1 MRCRMT
7 ARLVGVFDWDLA
19 GPSTRLLEL
28 AHLAWHGVP
37 LTGDVEPAA
46 AARRLEVVATSYGGI
61 TGRDVLDAVPT
72 RVRIAIDG
80 IRTAVANG
88 DEQMRN
94 LLLVGEP
101 ERTEVALADLLTR
114 LSDIEEELP

>member
-1 MRCRMT
+1 VCFEGD
-7 ARLVGVFDWDLA
+7 RLTGVFDWDLA
-19 GPSTRLLEL
+19 GPSTPLLEL

-37 LTGDVEPAA
+37 LLGGVEPAT
-46 AARRLEVVATSYGGI
+46 AARRLELVAASYGGL

-80 IRTAVANG
+80 IRTAVAHG

-94 LLLVGEP
+94 LLRVGEP
-101 ERTEVALADLLTR
+101 ERTEAALADLLTR
-114 LSDIEEELP
+114 VPDIADRLR